1 VLWFV
6 ISELLLPKGI
16 NLDVFLSSL
25 IIEDIEFMCK
35 VVPAYV
41 AYFVFD
47 SEDDHKQSCH
57 DMATS
62 ILTQL
67 SSQSDRCFGLLSRLY
82 SSQNLGARIPTS
94 YVLTE
99 CLIDMLSLPGQSPV
113 YIILDAIDECPN
125 TCGVPSPREE
135 ILVLL
140 KELVDLRL
148 PNLWLCVTCRPA
160 IDIRTHLEPLWRFR
174 LSLQDE
180 LGQKQDIVK
189 YVSDIVGS
197 DPNFG
202 TWGGDD
208 KQLVIDTLCE
218 RAHGMLVLH
227 CVPLVVSHFLLSGS
241 AVPPARWMT
250 YDTASQCRLLYAVF

>member
-1 VLWFV
+1 
-6 ISELLLPKGI
+6 
-16 NLDVFLSSL
+16 
-25 IIEDIEFMCK
+25 MCK
-35 VVPAYV
+35 VVPAYA

-57 DMATS
+57 DMAAS

-67 SSQSDRCFGLLSRLY
+67 SAQSDRCFGLLSRLY
-82 SSQNLGARIPTS
+82 SSQNRGARIPTS

-99 CLIDMLSLPGQSPV
+99 CLKDMLSLPGQSPV
-113 YIILDAIDECPN
+113 YIIMDAIDECPN
-125 TCGVPSPREE
+125 TCGVPSQREE

-160 IDIRTHLEPLWRFR
+160 IDIRTLLEPLCHFR

-180 LGQKQDIVK
+180 MGQKQDILK
-189 YVSDIVGS
+189 YVSDVIDS
-197 DPNFG
+197 DTNFG

-227 CVPLVVSHFLLSGS
+227 CVPVLVSYPLSSGS
-241 AVPPARWMT
+241 AVFPARWMT
-250 YDTASQCRLLYAVF
+250 YDAASQCHLPYAVF